1 MLYLPPEPETEDQMV
16 HSKRKHYY
24 SLSFCNQNGYMK
36 GKIRIRRTE
45 DDGVYAVKTTKFIS
59 EEDAAEL
66 FHRRDA
72 ARGQKKMKGKK
83 K

>member
-1 MLYLPPEPETEDQMV
+1 
-16 HSKRKHYY
+16 
-24 SLSFCNQNGYMK
+24 MK

-45 DDGVYAVKTTKFIS
+45 DDGVYAVKTTKFIP
-59 EEDAAEL
+59 EEEADEL
-66 FHRRDA
+66 FRRRDA

>member
-1 MLYLPPEPETEDQMV
+1 
-16 HSKRKHYY
+16 
-24 SLSFCNQNGYMK
+24 MK

-72 ARGQKKMKGKK
+72 AKGQKKMKGKK

>member
-1 MLYLPPEPETEDQMV
+1 MLYLPPEPERKIKWFTPNG
-16 HSKRKHYY
+16 KHYY
-24 SLSFCNQNGYMK
+24 SLSLCNQHGYMK

-45 DDGVYAVKTTKFIS
+45 DDGIYAVKTTKFIS

-72 ARGQKKMKGKK
+72 AKGQRKVKGKK